1 MEGKAAGCVLG
12 REKVMII
19 AIIILLAIAATGY
32 IICASVPNDPRE
44 DEEQERYLK
53 EWKEKHGSGKK
64 EHRTDTDG
72 V

>member
-1 MEGKAAGCVLG
+1 
-12 REKVMII
+12 MII

-44 DEEQERYLK
+44 DEEQEKYLK

-64 EHRTDTDG
+64 EHKTDTDG